1 MSKSPS
7 QMNKKE
13 LYELCKKL
21 QEDNKTHQMNIND
34 LEEQID
40 DLKSDRVALQI
51 SDKKIEDLKKEIVDL
66 EKIKASCDKYINIV
80 ENHSANIHNDH
91 ICRKDSMDK
100 SKFNSID
107 KDRLKK
113 MIEVDSRENC
123 AMWNYAPYL
132 KLLLEQTELKE
143 KYGREADDFEE
154 ENKKLKEEIKTLK
167 ESNASYE
174 DLLGGDDGTIDKIK
188 QLEKENKELINI
200 IKSTKEFLEEC
211 CDKNDNGIYNHYET
225 RQIATRIID
234 KNVGESYEEEI
245 SDLKE
250 EIEDLEKDIKTW
262 KKDYDKLIKEHLKE
276 NANLKKQLYVVDHET
291 GEISDRTILQ
301 SYETPKFKEWRRE
314 NRNSRIQAEGSD
326 DVSDLDLGKYIKTLE
341 TDTDWIKDL
350 VFDNLCDIC
359 NPHDVCD
366 ADELTDDMIEL
377 IIQDIHSRFMDIR
390 SLC

>member
-1 MSKSPS
+1 MPHISK
-7 QMNKKE
+7 MNKKE
-13 LYELCKKL
+13 LYEHCKKL
-21 QEDNKTHQMNIND
+21 QEELNKEKLFNDDNKS
-34 LEEQID
+34 LKEEN
-40 DLKSDRVALQI
+40 
-51 SDKKIEDLKKEIVDL
+51 
-66 EKIKASCDKYINIV
+66 EK
-80 ENHSANIHNDH
+80 
-91 ICRKDSMDK
+91 
-100 SKFNSID
+100 
-107 KDRLKK
+107 
-113 MIEVDSRENC
+113 
-123 AMWNYAPYL
+123 
-132 KLLLEQTELKE
+132 LKE
-143 KYGREADDFEE
+143 K
-154 ENKKLKEEIKTLK
+154 IKTLK
-167 ESNASYE
+167 KYE
-174 DLLGGDDGTIDKIK
+174 DMSISSINSIKDKY
-188 QLEKENKELINI
+188 LEQKKENKELINI

-276 NANLKKQLYVVDHET
+276 NAILKKQLYVVDHET